1 MLNWSNRF
9 NICCFLDSNDYP
21 SPYSRYEALL
31 GADALEFISVRAG
44 AAFAALQ
51 EFHNTRQD
59 WLFGHLAY
67 DLKQET
73 AHLLTDTGHSPE
85 TFSDHRNNGMAF
97 PDLYFFRPRVVM
109 LLQQQHVQIG
119 GEDFTEQ
126 RAREIYEACLQMP
139 VVLPQQPYTAA
150 GRRLQSHLPR
160 AAYLETVKA
169 LQEHIHRGD
178 CYEVN
183 FCRDNFIQDI
193 DVHPL
198 TLFDRLNRLSPAPFA
213 AYYRV
218 EDQYL
223 LCSSPERFL
232 QQQGNNIISQPIKG
246 TTRRLDNAAQD
257 ALARAALYQS
267 AKERAENVM
276 VVDLVRN
283 DLAHTATLGSVQVA
297 ELFGI
302 YSFAHVHHMISTV
315 KAIRES
321 GMPFTSVIQHA
332 FPMGSMTGAP
342 KIKVMQL
349 IDQYE
354 PVRRG
359 LFSGALGYITP
370 TGDFDLNVVIRSIL
384 YNAASRH
391 LTFPTGSAITFY
403 SNPEKEWE
411 ECLLKA
417 EAMLKVI

>member
-9 NICCFLDSNDYP
+9 NICCFLDNNDYP
-21 SPYSRYEALL
+21 SPYNRYEALL
-31 GADALEFISVRAG
+31 ATEAIEYIALPAG
-44 AAFAALQ
+44 NALTALQ
-51 EFHNTRQD
+51 QFHDTCQD

-73 AHLLTDTGHSPE
+73 THTPIPYSAARD
-85 TFSDHRNNGMAF
+85 NGIAF
-97 PDLYFFRPRVVM
+97 PDLYFFRPRIVM
-109 LLQQQHVQIG
+109 LLQPHQVQIG
-119 GEDFTEQ
+119 GVDLTVQ
-126 RAREIYEACLQMP
+126 QAREIYDACLQMP
-139 VVLPQQPYTAA
+139 AHIAAQRSTIAAPQPQS
-150 GRRLQSHLPR
+150 RLHR

-169 LQEHIHRGD
+169 LQDHIHRGD

-183 FCRDNFIQDI
+183 FCRDNFIPDI
-193 DVHPL
+193 SVHPL
-198 TLFDRLNRLSPAPFA
+198 TLFDQLNRLSPAPFA

-218 EDQYL
+218 ADQYL

-246 TTRRLDNAAQD
+246 TTRRLENAALDEQ
-257 ALARAALYQS
+257 ARSTLFKS
-267 AKERAENVM
+267 PKERAENVM

-283 DLAHTATLGSVQVA
+283 DLAHTAMPGSVQVE

-315 KAIRES
+315 KAIRENNL
-321 GMPFTSVIQHA
+321 PFTTVLQHA

-342 KIKVMQL
+342 KLKVMQL

-359 LFSGALGYITP
+359 LFSGAIGYITP
-370 TGDFDLNVVIRSIL
+370 SGDLDMNVVIRSIL
-384 YNAASRH
+384 YNATTRH
-391 LTFPTGSAITFY
+391 LSFPTGSAITFY
-403 SNPEKEWE
+403 SDPEKEWE

-417 EAMLKVI
+417 EAMLKVLNA